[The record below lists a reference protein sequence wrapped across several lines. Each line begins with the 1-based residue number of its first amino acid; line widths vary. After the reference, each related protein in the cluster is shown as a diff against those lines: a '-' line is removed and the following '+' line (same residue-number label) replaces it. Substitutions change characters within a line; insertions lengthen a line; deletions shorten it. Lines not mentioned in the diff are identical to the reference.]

1 VPSLRSRAPEMTV
14 PAWQSVPIV
23 SGRTAQRMLRAGE
36 GTLEVSLDL
45 GRGRAQVRVEDGAIL
60 LPGGARVSKDELADA
75 FSDEEDCVR
84 LDGGACRKVYLFSE
98 SERKYYKL
106 FQPFEDRAPTIVI
119 NGATMHAIVG
129 KDPWSDAA
137 DKVACVPDR
146 PGRRSRPGRCLDT
159 CCGLGYSAQ
168 LLAARFESVMACEVD
183 ANVLEVAS
191 VNPWSEGLFTA
202 PNVEVRNADLREVLA
217 GCAPGSL
224 GCIFHDPPTVYQAGE
239 LYAESLYRR
248 FAAAL
253 ARGGV
258 LYHYVGEPGR
268 KLGRDYA
275 GGVMH
280 RLRSAG
286 FGRVRRVTGGVL
298 AFRGARQG

>member
-1 VPSLRSRAPEMTV
+1 MGI
-14 PAWQSVPIV
+14 PAWQSIPIV
-23 SGRTAQRMLRAGE
+23 SGRTAQRLLAVGE

-45 GRGRAQVRVEDGAIL
+45 GRSRAQVVVEAGAIG
-60 LPGGARVSKDELADA
+60 LPGGARIIKDELANA
-75 FSDEEDCVR
+75 FSDAEDCVR
-84 LDGGACRKVYLFSE
+84 LDGGACRKVYLYGE
-98 SERKYYKL
+98 AERKYYKL

-129 KDPWSDAA
+129 KDPWADVA

-146 PGRRSRPGRCLDT
+146 PGRRDRPDRCLDT

-168 LLAARFESVMACEVD
+168 LLAARFETVTTCEVD
-183 ANVLEVAS
+183 ANVLEVAA
-191 VNPWSEGLFTA
+191 VNPWSEGLFTT
-202 PNVEVRNADLREVLA
+202 PNVEVRRADLREVLA
-217 GCAPGSL
+217 GWAPGSL

-268 KLGRDYA
+268 KLGQDYA
-275 GGVMH
+275 GGVMR

-286 FGRVRRVTGGVL
+286 FGRVRRVTGGVV
-298 AFRGARQG
+298 AVRQGRR